1 MTKKITASVIE
12 PLLTQALVNRTVARM
27 KNGESF
33 SDIEIA
39 TNDTFIDYVCSLGG
53 LDPLSLGADR
63 KNGINRQV
71 IYAERTLRRKGV
83 ARKCGRGRYGLTF
96 EHYTQHCGGTEVKP
110 QEVKPQEPKVEPQT
124 DKWEDLVEVEEPQVE
139 PLAKVDTLGGLL
151 YDRPS
156 TFPSVGIFSDQHF
169 RNIAIQNS
177 KCFGRW
183 SSSTRSACAT
193 CPLAQYC
200 FEKQNLDLEAFA
212 VKYNERVSHQSGG
225 GTTTKPK
232 ASTPKATKK
241 SAKAD
246 IDPNLMSKARRI
258 KARLQATCAHCGK
271 EIQVGSDTIWIP
283 GGGTY
288 HADCVE

>member
-1 MTKKITASVIE
+1 MTTKITASTIE
-12 PLLTQALVNRTVARM
+12 PLLTQALINKTLDRM
-27 KNGESF
+27 KKGESF
-33 SDIEIA
+33 GDIEIA

-96 EHYTQHCGGTEVKP
+96 EHYTQNCGGTEVKP
-110 QEVKPQEPKVEPQT
+110 QVEPKPKQVEPQ
-124 DKWEDLVEVEEPQVE
+124 DKWEDLVEVEPQVE

-151 YDRPS
+151 YDRPTS
-156 TFPSVGIFSDQHF
+156 FPSVGIYSDQHF

-193 CPLAQYC
+193 CPLASFC

-212 VKYNERVSHQSGG
+212 VKYKELSQAKVSD
-225 GTTTKPK
+225 TTTKPSK
-232 ASTPKATKK
+232 SKATKT
-241 SAKAD
+241 KASKGGKAT
-246 IDPNLMSKARRI
+246 IDPSVMSKARRI
-258 KARLQATCAHCGK
+258 SARLEATCAHCGK
-271 EIQVGSDTIWIP
+271 KIQVGSDTIWIP